1 MKLAKNKGL
10 KLSVIAA
17 AISLATLPASIAA
30 QESSSDEEQVERIKV
45 TGSRIS
51 RDANIGAAAPIQ
63 TISGDD
69 IRQSGEFSIAE
80 VINDLPALFSSTTS
94 EGANDS
100 AFANGTNVLNLRG
113 LGSNRTLVLVNGK
126 RHVGGVSGA
135 SSVDVGSIPTK
146 LLREVEVLT
155 GGASAIY
162 GADAVTGVVNFIL
175 KDDFEGFDFDAQVG
189 AADEGDA
196 QQYKIGALYGVNFD
210 NDKGNF
216 VVNVEYSKDEGLK
229 AKDRDNGVLV
239 GTGRDWTNPA
249 KRFQQGDID
258 AASMPNFARFYD
270 PSNSLPTYGLAV
282 PDSADDFQS
291 SFADAFGSSASL
303 TQAEIDFI
311 TNAALAPSRAV
322 LPGRS
327 FTLTSGYGQ
336 INPSNGFTSAGAGL
350 DPGTNIDLDGNG
362 VPDCFDSFAGFNSQ
376 TGRFAP
382 IGGCW
387 TVGADGS
394 IRTINDGLV
403 AGVGGQGFGG
413 DSLDTI
419 QQLESY
425 LIPPEDK
432 LVVNLLG
439 SYEVNDDFSV
449 YGELKYV
456 SQEVESASQPTS
468 FWDLLLG
475 QADNPYIPEIFR
487 PLAQQNGGISITIDP
502 VGIGRGNTLSERE
515 TIRAVAG
522 FNGFLDNG
530 WEYEGS
536 LVYGEFERTTT
547 QYNAVINDR
556 FMAAI
561 DAVTDSA
568 TGNPAC
574 RVDVDPSAPA
584 QGTPFGIPTY
594 EPGYFS
600 FTPGAGQCVPLNIW
614 AGTTGITQEAVDWV
628 TRTSTDSIKIDQT
641 VLSASLTGDLNE
653 YFTLPAGGIYF
664 ALGAEYREEKS
675 TSKFDPFQLGIIP
688 SGSVLPEGSNIAD
701 VSGNS
706 NLVFRPALSN
716 RNEVGKYDVSEVFAE
731 LSIPLLDGAF
741 LAEEMTLGIAARIS
755 DYSTIGSSSTW
766 KADLTWSPYTDLRFR
781 SSISQAVRAPN
792 ITELFGPLVGTTF
805 RPADPCDINNDPD
818 ASTIANCKTFFDQ
831 SGFAGYEDGSGN
843 YTFADP
849 LTAAFGGLEGG
860 NKDLTEETANT
871 LTLGFVFTPEQ
882 LEGFTITLDYWDID
896 IENAINAVS
905 GQNIVDTC
913 FKLGAL
919 NPTFCDL
926 IERSST
932 NGGFSS
938 LTSSSINFA
947 SRETSG
953 YDFDTNYTFDY
964 ADHNFAFGISGTY
977 LVELNDYTDPQDATA
992 IDPELGEINRPRLAG
1007 NLTFDWAWKDLSVGV
1022 QTRYQ
1027 SKQLLRFVEI
1037 QDLAD
1042 YGNVIQQDKSYVTNL
1057 TFNYA
1062 ASENVDV
1069 YGGVNN
1075 ITNEKPFITN
1085 YAYPAS
1091 IRGRFVFFGMNYK
1104 M

>member
-1 MKLAKNKGL
+1 MKSIKNIGI
-10 KLSVIAA
+10 KLSVIAT
-17 AISLATLPASIAA
+17 AISLTTISTNVVA

-69 IRQSGEFSIAE
+69 IRQSGEFTIAE
-80 VINDLPALFSSTTS
+80 VVNDIPALFSSTTS
-94 EGANDS
+94 EGSNDS
-100 AFANGTNVLNLRG
+100 GFANGTNVLDLRG

-126 RHVGGVSGA
+126 RHVGGVGGA

-162 GADAVTGVVNFIL
+162 GADAVTGVINFIL

-196 QQYKIGALYGVNFD
+196 QQYKLGALFGVNFD

-216 VVNVEYSKDEGLK
+216 VINVEYAKDEGLK
-229 AKDRDNGVLV
+229 AKDRDDGIFV
-239 GTGRDWTNPA
+239 GTGRDWSNPA

-258 AASMPNFARFYD
+258 ASNMPNFARFYNSD
-270 PSNSLPTYGLAV
+270 NSQPSYGLSV
-282 PDSADDFQS
+282 PDSADVFQAAYS
-291 SFADAFGSSASL
+291 GAFGSSASL
-303 TQAEIDFI
+303 TQAELDFI
-311 TNAALAPSRAV
+311 TAAASAPSRAV

-327 FTLTSGYGQ
+327 FTLTSGFGQ
-336 INPSNGFTSAGAGL
+336 INPSNGFSFAGL
-350 DPGTNIDLDGNG
+350 DPNTNIDIDGNG
-362 VPDCFDSFAGFNSQ
+362 VPDCLDSFAGYNSQ
-376 TGRFAP
+376 AGPLSP

-387 TVGADGS
+387 TVGVDGS

-403 AGVGGQGFGG
+403 ASAGGQGFGG
-413 DSLDTI
+413 DSIDTI
-419 QQLESY
+419 QRLESY

-456 SQEVESASQPTS
+456 SQEVEGSGQPTS
-468 FWDLLLG
+468 FWDLLIG
-475 QADNPYIPEIFR
+475 QADNPYIPEVFR

-502 VGIGRGNTLSERE
+502 IGLGLGNTKSERE

-522 FNGFLDNG
+522 FEGALDNG

-536 LVYGEFERTTT
+536 LVWGEFERTGI
-547 QYNAVINDR
+547 QNNAVINDR
-556 FMAAI
+556 FFAAI
-561 DAVTDSA
+561 DAVTDPAS
-568 TGNPAC
+568 GNPAC
-574 RVDVDPSAPA
+574 RVDVDSSAPA
-584 QGTPFGIPTY
+584 QGTPFNIPTY
-594 EPGYFS
+594 DPGYFS
-600 FTPGAGQCVPLNIW
+600 FTPGIGQCVPLNIW
-614 AGTTGITQEAVDWV
+614 AGTTGVTREAVDWI
-628 TRTSTDSIKIDQT
+628 TATSTDSIKIEQT
-641 VLSASLTGDLNE
+641 VLSASLSGDLDE
-653 YFTLPAGGIYF
+653 YFMLPAGGISF
-664 ALGAEYREEKS
+664 AVGAEYREEKS
-675 TSKFDPFQLGIIP
+675 TTIFDPLQLGIIP
-688 SGSVLPEGSNIAD
+688 IGSVFSEGSNISD
-701 VSGNS
+701 VSSNS

-716 RNEVGKYDVSEVFAE
+716 KNEVGKYDVSELFAE
-731 LSIPLLDGAF
+731 LSLPLLDNIF
-741 LAEEMTLGIAARIS
+741 LAQELTLGMAARFS
-755 DYSTIGSSSTW
+755 DYSTIGSSSAW
-766 KADLTWSPYTDLRFR
+766 KGNLTWSPYSDLRFR
-781 SSISQAVRAPN
+781 TTISQAVRAPN

-805 RPADPCDINNDPD
+805 RPTDPCDINNEPD
-818 ASTIANCKTFFDQ
+818 ASTIANCVTFFAQ
-831 SGFAGYEDGSGN
+831 SGFESYEDASGN
-843 YTFADP
+843 YNFADP
-849 LTAAFGGLEGG
+849 LTAAFGGLTGG
-860 NKDLTEETANT
+860 NQDLTEETADT
-871 LTLGFVFTPEQ
+871 FTIGFVFTPTQ
-882 LEGFTITLDYWDID
+882 LDGFTLTADYWDIN

-905 GQNIVDTC
+905 GQNIVDGC

-919 NPTFCDL
+919 NPAFCGL
-926 IERSST
+926 VGRSSA
-932 NGGFSS
+932 NGGFNS
-938 LTSSSINFA
+938 LTSSSINYA

-964 ADHNFAFGISGTY
+964 LDHTFAFGISGSY
-977 LVELNDYTDPQDATA
+977 LVKLDDYTDPQDTTA

-1007 NLTFDWAWKDLSVGV
+1007 NVTFDWSWKDLSVGV

-1037 QDLAD
+1037 QDLSD
-1042 YGNVIQQDKSYVTNL
+1042 YGNVIQQDKRYVTNL
-1057 TFNYA
+1057 NFNYA
-1062 ASENVDV
+1062 MSENVDM
-1069 YGGVNN
+1069 YGGINN

-1091 IRGRFVFFGMNYK
+1091 IRGRFVFFGMNYR

>member
-1 MKLAKNKGL
+1 MKLIKNRGM

-17 AISLATLPASIAA
+17 AISLATMSNSIVA
-30 QESSSDEEQVERIKV
+30 QESSSDEEQVERIKI

-80 VINDLPALFSSTTS
+80 VVNDLPALFSSTTS

-113 LGSNRTLVLVNGK
+113 LGANRTLVLVNGK
-126 RHVGGVSGA
+126 RHVGGVGGA

-189 AADEGDA
+189 ASDEGDA
-196 QQYKIGALYGVNFD
+196 QQYKLGALYGLNFD

-229 AKDRDNGVLV
+229 AKDRKNGVLV
-239 GTGRDWTNPA
+239 GSGRDWSNPA
-249 KRFQQGDID
+249 KSFQQGDIQ
-258 AASMPNFARFYD
+258 ASSMPNFAQFFSPGNDRSSF
-270 PSNSLPTYGLAV
+270 GLAV
-282 PDSADDFQS
+282 PGSADDFIGAYS
-291 SFADAFGSSASL
+291 DSFGSNPNL
-303 TQAEIDFI
+303 TQAELDFI
-311 TNAALAPSRAV
+311 ANAALAPARAV
-322 LPGRS
+322 LPGRT
-327 FTLTSGYGQ
+327 FPFTSGYGL
-336 INPSNGFTSAGAGL
+336 IVPGNGFTFAGF
-350 DPGTNIDLDGNG
+350 DPNTPIDLNNNG
-362 VPDCFDSFAGFNSQ
+362 VPDCYDSS
-376 TGRFAP
+376 TGYQSVFGAESFGAL
-382 IGGCW
+382 GGCW
-387 TVGADGS
+387 NVLADGT
-394 IRTINDGLV
+394 IRPVQDGLV
-403 AGVGGQGFGG
+403 ASATQGFGG
-413 DSLDTI
+413 DSFNTI
-419 QQLESY
+419 QRLESY

-439 SYEVNDDFSV
+439 SYDVNDNFSV

-456 SQEVESASQPTS
+456 SQEVGGNTQPTS

-487 PLAQQNGGISITIDP
+487 PIAQDNGGVSITIDP
-502 VGIGRGNTLSERE
+502 IGIGRGNTISERE

-522 FNGFLDNG
+522 FEGILDNG

-536 LVYGEFERTTT
+536 LVWGEFERTGI
-547 QYNAVINDR
+547 QNNAVINDR

-561 DAVTDSA
+561 DAVTDPA

-574 RVDVDPSAPA
+574 RVEVDPSAPA
-584 QGTPFGIPTY
+584 QGTPFNIPTY
-594 EPGYFS
+594 DPGYFS

-628 TRTSTDSIKIDQT
+628 TATSIDSIKIEQT
-641 VLSASLTGDLNE
+641 VLSASLAGDLDD

-664 ALGAEYREEKS
+664 AIGAEYREEQS
-675 TSKFDPFQLGIIP
+675 TSTFDPLQLGIIP
-688 SGSVLPEGSNIAD
+688 SGSILPEGSNIAD
-701 VSGNS
+701 VSSNS

-716 RNEVGKYDVSEVFAE
+716 LNEVGKYDVSEVFAE

-741 LAEEMTLGIAARIS
+741 LAEEMTLGVAARIS
-755 DYSTIGSSSTW
+755 EYSTIGSSTTW
-766 KADLTWSPYTDLRFR
+766 KADLTWSPYSDLRFR
-781 SSISQAVRAPN
+781 TSVSQAVRAPN

-805 RPADPCDINNDPD
+805 RPADPCDINNAPD
-818 ASTIANCKTFFDQ
+818 ASTLANCVTFFEQ
-831 SGFAGYEDGSGN
+831 SGFSGYEDASGN
-843 YTFADP
+843 YNFTDP
-849 LTAAFGGLEGG
+849 LTAAFGGLTGG
-860 NKDLTEETANT
+860 NQNLTEETADT

-882 LEGFTITLDYWDID
+882 LDGFTITLDYWDID
-896 IENAINAVS
+896 IDNAINAVS
-905 GQNIVDTC
+905 GQNIVDGC

-919 NPTFCDL
+919 NPAFCGL
-926 IERSST
+926 VGRSSE
-932 NGGFSS
+932 NGGFNS

-953 YDFDTNYTFDY
+953 YDFDTNYAFDY
-964 ADHNFAFGISGTY
+964 ADHNFAFGISGSY
-977 LVELNDYTDPQDATA
+977 LVELNDFTDPQDATA
-992 IDPELGEINRPRLAG
+992 IDPELGEVNRPRLAG
-1007 NLTFDWAWKDLSVGV
+1007 NITFDWSWKDLSVGI

-1042 YGNVIQQDKSYVTNL
+1042 YGNVVQQDKSYVTNL
-1057 TFNYA
+1057 SFNYA
-1062 ASENVDV
+1062 ATDNVDV
-1069 YGGVNN
+1069 YGGINN

-1091 IRGRFVFFGMNYK
+1091 IRGRFVFFGMNYR